1 MAGPVNRGF
10 GLSESQ
16 RGQET
21 GRPSS
26 STGGSQTGSA
36 AGMMGTVKDK
46 AQDVASSVM
55 SRGEDAWDSTRQMA
69 ENVASE
75 VATRAEDAWDSMI
88 SCMRRWP
95 LSTFGA
101 GVALGV
107 LLTLALRSSRQS
119 SWNR

>member
-10 GLSESQ
+10 G
-16 RGQET
+16 QET
-21 GRPSS
+21 GRPGSS
-26 STGGSQTGSA
+26 MGGGQTGTA
-36 AGMMGTVKDK
+36 GGMMGTMKDK

-55 SRGEDAWDSTRQMA
+55 SSAEDAWDSTRHMA
-69 ENVASE
+69 ENVASS
-75 VATRAEDAWDSMI
+75 VATTAEDAWDSMI

-101 GVALGV
+101 GIALGV
-107 LLTLALRSSRQS
+107 LLTLGLQGSRRS

>member
-10 GLSESQ
+10 GISESQ

-21 GRPSS
+21 GRPGSS
-26 STGGSQTGSA
+26 MGGTQAGSA
-36 AGMMGTVKDK
+36 AGMMGTVRDK
-46 AQDVASSVM
+46 AKDVASSVM
-55 SRGEDAWDSTRQMA
+55 SNAEEAWDSTREMA
-69 ENVASE
+69 ENVASS
-75 VATRAEDAWDSMI
+75 VTTTAEDAWDSMI

-101 GVALGV
+101 GIALGV
-107 LLTLALRSSRQS
+107 LLTLALQSSRRQ